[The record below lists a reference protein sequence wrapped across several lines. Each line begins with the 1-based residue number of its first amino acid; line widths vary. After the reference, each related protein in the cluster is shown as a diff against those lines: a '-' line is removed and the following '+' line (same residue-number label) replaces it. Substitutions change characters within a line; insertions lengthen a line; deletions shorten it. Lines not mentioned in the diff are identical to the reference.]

1 VPVTRFPQAT
11 QLPVPIYSTDQH
23 SAQEARVRRHPA
35 AILAFA
41 LFAAWAAGSG
51 AAAQEPHHWPR
62 RNFDI
67 PVNLARLEQAEN
79 KPTHLQLYSSLNRGA
94 WKEVNK
100 LPVNGLQDLADAK
113 KGFRF
118 TADRD
123 GEYEFSVMYHYAGGD
138 TSPRRVDDLAPMLA
152 VAIDTTPPTVR
163 VAATANG
170 VRWDAA
176 DDNLDTR
183 NVVLEAKLPS
193 WTEWQA
199 VKDRAF
205 KAQDSYAWKLNP
217 GQTLEVRVTAK
228 DKAGNSGS
236 SAIVRVPGN
245 EAVGTSFPKL
255 PAGGGSGDWPPITNL
270 PRDPIGP
277 AGGTLPK
284 PRIEYVSGKSI
295 TVDYTIQKAGRSG
308 VKSASLFVQKDS
320 AGWDFA
326 KKFDISPPADTGKTL
341 SLGYLAEK
349 EGLYGFYV
357 APESGAGVKADP
369 PRRDDNPMLYVVVDW
384 TQPYVKLT
392 GVRVVPG
399 GVRGPLVE
407 IAWETNDQNLMA
419 DPITLEYSQ
428 DKDATA
434 WKEVKY
440 RLPPGQERPDSVG
453 QKRYVG
459 TYTWEVPD
467 ETLWKFHVRI
477 RSVDKAGNT
486 GKDQWKD
493 EVIVDL
499 EKPSAGITGVRGG
512 GGAGTPTTPSPS
524 PSPMPTPKTDDPVLP
539 KLPENKPKTGGPD
552 VPEIP

>member
-1 VPVTRFPQAT
+1 M
-11 QLPVPIYSTDQH
+11 
-23 SAQEARVRRHPA
+23 RRHPA
-35 AILAFA
+35 ALLTIGLAAA
-41 LFAAWAAGSG
+41 LAICFAAPPT
-51 AAAQEPHHWPR
+51 AAQDSSYHWPHR
-62 RNFDI
+62 TFSI
-67 PVNLARLEQAEN
+67 PVNVERINQAEN

-94 WKEVNK
+94 WKESVK
-100 LPVNGLQDLADAK
+100 LPINGLDDVGNGR
-113 KGFRF
+113 KGFKF

-123 GEYEFSVMYHYAGGD
+123 GDYEFSVQYHYAGGD
-138 TSPRRVDDLAPMLA
+138 TSPRKTDDLAPMLA
-152 VAIDTTPPTVR
+152 VTIDTTPPTVR
-163 VAATANG
+163 IAATGNG
-170 VRWDAA
+170 VKWDAA
-176 DDNLDTR
+176 DDNLDPR
-183 NVVLEAKLPS
+183 NVKLEAKLPS
-193 WTEWQA
+193 WTQWKRVE
-199 VKDRAF
+199 DREF
-205 KAQDSYAWKLNP
+205 KANDAYAWKLNP

-228 DKAGNSGS
+228 DKAGNEGS

-255 PAGGGSGDWPPITNL
+255 PASGGSDWPPITTL
-270 PRDPIGP
+270 PREPIGP
-277 AGGTLPK
+277 LNGSLPK
-284 PRIEYVSGKSI
+284 PRIEYVSGKAI

-320 AGWDFA
+320 TGWEFS
-326 KKFDISPPADTGKTL
+326 KKFDISPPADTGKVL
-341 SLGYLAEK
+341 SLNYAAEK
-349 EGLYGFYV
+349 EGLYGFFV

-369 PRRDDNPMLYVVVDW
+369 PRRDDSPMLYVVVDW
-384 TQPYVKLT
+384 TEPYVKIT
-392 GVRVVPG
+392 GIRVIPG

-419 DPITLEYSQ
+419 DPITLEYSI
-428 DKDATA
+428 DKDAAA

-499 EKPSAGITGVRGG
+499 EKPSAGITGVRGNG
-512 GGAGTPTTPSPS
+512 GPAPSPS
-524 PSPMPTPKTDDPVLP
+524 PSPSPSPLPDPSKPVVLPKKPSEGPDLP
-539 KLPENKPKTGGPD
+539 KLPGEM
-552 VPEIP
+552 